1 MTFEQFI
8 GLGMLLA
15 VVALV
20 FLVAYI
26 ALTWRKPR
34 NETGSGILERLRH
47 EPALLSGFVGAAVAL
62 GASFGLE
69 LTSEQVGAIMAVL
82 SAGLAVLVRQRV
94 SPVSKTD

>member
-1 MTFEQFI
+1 MNITFNQFI
-8 GLGMLLA
+8 GLGMLTVAVAVLFLA
-15 VVALV
+15 VYVV
-20 FLVAYI
+20 V
-26 ALTWRKPR
+26 TWRTPR

-94 SPVSKTD
+94 TPV